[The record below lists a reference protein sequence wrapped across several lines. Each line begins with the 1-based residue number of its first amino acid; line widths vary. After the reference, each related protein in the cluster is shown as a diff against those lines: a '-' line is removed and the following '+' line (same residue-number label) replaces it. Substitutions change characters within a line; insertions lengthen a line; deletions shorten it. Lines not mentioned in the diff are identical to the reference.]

1 MIKKATVF
9 IGLITC
15 LFLCTPIFAE
25 GFYIENYDVDLQ
37 VNKYKQI
44 HVTEHID
51 VFFTQPSHGIYR
63 DIPYN
68 NAEIANIYVSERY
81 SISNRNNKIN
91 IKIGN
96 PKKHINGK
104 HSYTLS
110 YDFNYIDNKNELYHN
125 IIGTDWTA
133 EIRHVNFKLTMPE
146 EFNPSD
152 AGLSIGSYGTK
163 GFEGGA
169 EFSVDGLNIVGQVK
183 RTLHPK
189 EGVTIRIAL
198 PEGYFEA
205 PPPIDKG
212 IFIITNII
220 FGILLCIITLISF
233 TIWYKVGKDEK
244 VIPVVNFYPP
254 TGMNTLDVELFYKEK
269 ASLRG
274 LIAMIVS
281 LAQKGYI
288 RIHEEAHCFS
298 FERLKQY
305 DGTDKLEEK
314 YMNALFSVKRIFP
327 NETDEIVTENDLEE
341 SKTFYNECNN
351 IVSIANRK
359 RNILYEKKSIDWT
372 LRIIMG
378 VCFLD
383 ALFITL
389 YFCSKFNSLPG
400 SSELTS
406 MLVFIFFYFMAY
418 FYKDLDGFSFT
429 LLLSIPF
436 VAFVFFYIHNIA
448 YNLYYLPVT
457 LIGIASI
464 TICFICLYHLR
475 KRNKKALRL
484 FGDLLG
490 FKKFIE
496 TAEKQQLESLVYD
509 DPQYFYNIL
518 PYAYLFGVSNKWI
531 NKFES
536 IISEN
541 PSWYTGKR
549 FTSFSFN
556 NLVGTIKRVSVP
568 SVSNGG
574 KTVSSSGG
582 GGGFSGGGGGGG
594 GGGRW

>member
-1 MIKKATVF
+1 MIKKATFF

-15 LFLCTPIFAE
+15 LFLCAPIFAE

-44 HVTEHID
+44 HITEHID
-51 VFFTQPSHGIYR
+51 VFFSQASHGIYR

-68 NAEIANIYVSERY
+68 NAEITNLYVSERY
-81 SISNRNNKIN
+81 SVLNRNNKIN

-96 PKKHINGK
+96 PKKYINGK
-104 HSYTLS
+104 HSYTIS

-133 EIRHVNFKLTMPE
+133 EIKHVNFKLTMPE
-146 EFNPSD
+146 EFNPAD
-152 AGLSIGSYGTK
+152 VGLSIGSYGTK
-163 GFEGGA
+163 GFEDGA
-169 EFSVDGLNIVGQVK
+169 EFSVNGLNIAGQVK
-183 RTLHPK
+183 KTLYPS

-198 PEGYFEA
+198 PEGYFA
-205 PPPIDKG
+205 PPPPVDKEV
-212 IFIITNII
+212 FIKTNIFFI
-220 FGILLCIITLISF
+220 ILLCIITLISF

-244 VIPVVNFYPP
+244 AIPVVNFYPP
-254 TGMNTLDVELFYKEK
+254 AGMNTLDVELFYKEK

-274 LIAMIVS
+274 LIAMVIS

-288 RIHEEAHCFS
+288 RIHEETGGFS
-298 FERLKQY
+298 FERLKPY
-305 DGTDKLEEK
+305 DGNDKLEER
-314 YMNALFSVKRIFP
+314 YMKALFSVKRISQKKA
-327 NETDEIVTENDLEE
+327 DEIVTERDLEK
-341 SKTFYNECNN
+341 SKSFYNECKN
-351 IVSIANRK
+351 IVSTANSK
-359 RNILYEKKSIDWT
+359 RNILYEKKSVDWT

-378 VCFLD
+378 VCFLNS
-383 ALFITL
+383 LFITA
-389 YFCSKFNSLPG
+389 YICSKFNSLPG
-400 SSELTS
+400 SSEAAS
-406 MLVFIFFYFMAY
+406 MIVFGFFYFIAL
-418 FYKDLDGFSFT
+418 FYKDLDDFSFT
-429 LLLSIPF
+429 FLLSLPF

-475 KRNKKALRL
+475 KRNKKALKL

-496 TAEKQQLESLVYD
+496 TAEKQQLESLVYS

-518 PYAYLFGVSNKWI
+518 PYAYLFKISSKWI
-531 NKFES
+531 KNFES

-541 PSWYTGKR
+541 PSWYTGKE
-549 FTSFSFN
+549 FNSLSFSH
-556 NLVGTIKRVSVP
+556 LIGTIKKVSVP

-574 KTVSSSGG
+574 KQISSSGG
-582 GGGFSGGGGGGG
+582 GGFAGGGFGGG

>member
-1 MIKKATVF
+1 MIKKATIF
-9 IGLITC
+9 IYIITC

-44 HVTEHID
+44 HITEHID
-51 VFFTQPSHGIYR
+51 VFFTQMSHGIYR

-68 NAEIANIYVSERY
+68 NAEIANLYVSERY

-91 IKIGN
+91 VKIGN
-96 PKKHINGK
+96 PKKYINGK

-110 YDFNYIDNKNELYHN
+110 YDFNYTDNKNELYHN
-125 IIGTDWTA
+125 IIGTDWPA
-133 EIRHVNFKLTMPE
+133 EIKHVNFKLTMPE
-146 EFNPSD
+146 EFNPSNV
-152 AGLSIGSYGTK
+152 GLSIGSYGTK

-183 RTLHPK
+183 RTLYPS

-198 PEGYFEA
+198 PEGYFED
-205 PPPIDKG
+205 PPPVDKG
-212 IFIITNII
+212 IFIKTNII
-220 FGILLCIITLISF
+220 FGILLFIIALISF

-254 TGMNTLDVELFYKEK
+254 EGINTLEVEIFYKEK

-274 LIAMIVS
+274 LIAMVIS

-288 RIHEEAHCFS
+288 RIHEEAGSFS
-298 FERLKQY
+298 LERLKPY
-305 DGTDKLEEK
+305 DGNDKLEEK
-314 YMNALFSVKRIFP
+314 YMKALFSVKRISQKKA
-327 NETDEIVTENDLEE
+327 DEIVTERDLEE
-341 SKTFYNECNN
+341 SKSFYNECNN
-351 IVSIANRK
+351 IVRIANSK
-359 RNILYEKKSIDWT
+359 RNLLYEKKSINWK

-378 VCFLD
+378 ICFL
-383 ALFITL
+383 AVLVITI
-389 YFCSKFNSLPG
+389 YICSKFNSLPG
-400 SSELTS
+400 SSESAS
-406 MLVFIFFYFMAY
+406 MIIVVFFYFIAY

-429 LLLSIPF
+429 LLLSLPF
-436 VAFVFFYIHNIA
+436 VALLFFYIHNIA

-496 TAEKQQLESLVYD
+496 TAEKQQLESLVYS

-531 NKFES
+531 KKFES

-541 PSWYTGKR
+541 PSWYTGQR
-549 FTSFSFN
+549 FNSISFSH
-556 NLVGTIKRVSVP
+556 LIGTIKRVSVP
-568 SVSNGG
+568 SISNGG

-582 GGGFSGGGGGGG
+582 GGGFSGGGFGGG